1 VNLHITHVVR
11 LRNCSSLNR
20 LPFCGANVTLRWA
33 ICPASLPKGL
43 PDSIVPIRQ
52 HGVQGQVLCYHTFCE
67 ACGDDHITNSCV
79 RKPVQNERHPIRLS
93 GT

>member
-1 VNLHITHVVR
+1 MNLHITHVVR

-52 HGVQGQVLCYHTFCE
+52 HGVQGQHDSLLQRRSMHET
-67 ACGDDHITNSCV
+67 
-79 RKPVQNERHPIRLS
+79 QNDATISTYERGS
-93 GT
+93 E